1 LRVSSKHSK
10 TSETATRGRQ
20 WANAHLA
27 KRGATMGELANALKI
42 RNATAVLELCDNDFE
57 EYVMAYPGD

>member
-1 LRVSSKHSK
+1 M
-10 TSETATRGRQ
+10 RGRQ
-20 WANAHLA
+20 WVNAHLA
-27 KRGATMGELANALKI
+27 KRGAAMGELANALKI